1 MTTTRAERFIAAS
14 PEKVYGLLTDR
25 DAVQHWRVPEGMTS
39 HVHNFDPRE
48 GGTFRVSLTY
58 DSADATGKTSAH
70 TDTYHGK
77 FVSLVPNSLVVE
89 RIEFESDHPEMTGEM
104 TITYALSASGNGT
117 HLLAVH
123 EGLPKGVK
131 PSDNE
136 LGWQMALDKLALLA
150 ESQKKA

>member
-48 GGTFRVSLTY
+48 GGAFRVSLTY
-58 DSADATGKTSAH
+58 DSADTTGKTSAH

-89 RIEFESDHPEMTGEM
+89 RIEFETDHPEMTGEM
-104 TITYALSASGNGT
+104 TITYTLSASGNGT

-136 LGWQMALDKLALLA
+136 LGWHMALDKLALLA
-150 ESQKKA
+150 ESLNKA